1 MKHSKDASNL
11 RQIKTE
17 LEAAVLALLCFGW
30 RKSLGLNRQ
39 GGMASVIWGF
49 VTETKN

>member
-1 MKHSKDASNL
+1 MKHSEDAPDL
-11 RQIKTE
+11 RQMKTE
-17 LEAAVLALLCFGW
+17 LEAAVLALLCFGS

-39 GGMASVIWGF
+39 GGMASVTWGF